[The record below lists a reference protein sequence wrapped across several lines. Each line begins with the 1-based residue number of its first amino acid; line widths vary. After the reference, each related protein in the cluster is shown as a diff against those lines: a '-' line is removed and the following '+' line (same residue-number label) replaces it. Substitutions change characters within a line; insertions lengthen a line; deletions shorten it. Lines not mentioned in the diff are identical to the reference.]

1 MKIQNREKMLAL
13 LAIAA
18 VVILATDQFVV
29 EPLIKLWKERSQ
41 KIVDLTKKI
50 NQATVLVARK
60 KEILDRWDTMKSQ
73 MLAGD
78 VSRSENEVIKAVD
91 RWTQQS
97 RISMTSLKPQWKQN
111 ADDYRTLECRA
122 DGAGDLQALARFLYE
137 VEKDPMALKVEDLEI
152 TSRDEE
158 GRQLSIALRVSALQ
172 LNPE

>member
-1 MKIQNREKMLAL
+1 MKIQNREKMLVVFAL
-13 LAIAA
+13 AA
-18 VVILATDQFVV
+18 VVILAADYFVL
-29 EPLIKLWKERSQ
+29 EPLIKLWKDRSQ
-41 KIVDLTKKI
+41 QIVDLTKKV
-50 NQATVLVARK
+50 NQGTMLVARK
-60 KEILDRWDTMKSQ
+60 KEIFDRWDKMKTL

-122 DGAGDLQALARFLYE
+122 DGVGDLQALAHFVYE
-137 VEKDPMALKVEDLEI
+137 VEKDPMALKIEDMEI

-158 GRQLSIALRVSALQ
+158 GRQLAIALRVSALQ